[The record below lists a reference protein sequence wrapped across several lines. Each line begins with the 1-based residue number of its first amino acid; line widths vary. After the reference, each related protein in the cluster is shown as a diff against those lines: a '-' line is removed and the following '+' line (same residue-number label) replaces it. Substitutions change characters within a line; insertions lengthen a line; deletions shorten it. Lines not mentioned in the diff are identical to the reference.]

1 MGGVKGAGVG
11 TDGVGAWVGLPKK
24 NVDEVPPRWEP
35 AVIAELDWTAALKVP
50 RFDSASCRF
59 FRVFTQ
65 LTAQRK
71 EIKRKFLSTNKD
83 EQRGGKKSSLL
94 SELGLN
100 LAT

>member
-1 MGGVKGAGVG
+1 MGGVVAAGVG

-35 AVIAELDWTAALKVP
+35 AVIAELDWTAGLKVP

-59 FRVFTQ
+59 LSVSTQ
-65 LTAQRK
+65 LTATAKGEEKIVCQPRK
-71 EIKRKFLSTNKD
+71 TNK
-83 EQRGGKKSSLL
+83 RGKKSSLL